1 MFIICGNIECSDMT
15 NIVDYGVRL
24 GVNELRVTDVF
35 ADNQGTIIASSR
47 VIYEKTNQT
56 INLVVRIARTQE
68 KIFQGITFV
77 QPSFQ

>member
-1 MFIICGNIECSDMT
+1 MFIVCGNIQCSDMT
-15 NIVDYGVRL
+15 NIVDYGIHL

-77 QPSFQ
+77 QPSFK